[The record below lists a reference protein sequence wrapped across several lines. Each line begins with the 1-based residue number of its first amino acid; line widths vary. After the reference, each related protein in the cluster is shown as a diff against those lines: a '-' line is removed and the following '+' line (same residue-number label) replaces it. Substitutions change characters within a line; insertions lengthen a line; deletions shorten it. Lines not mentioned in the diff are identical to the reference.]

1 MENIQVL
8 ETQASDKA
16 YRIFTDLGQLIL
28 AHKQDPT
35 EHMMELK
42 AIVDQTEDLTE
53 RLKII
58 LDQIALEE
66 GVA

>member
-1 MENIQVL
+1 MENIQAL
-8 ETQASDKA
+8 ETQANDKA

>member
-8 ETQASDKA
+8 ETQANDKA
-16 YRIFTDLGQLIL
+16 YRIFTDLGQLVL

>member
-8 ETQASDKA
+8 ETQANDKA

-28 AHKQDPT
+28 AHKQDPA

>member
-1 MENIQVL
+1 MENIQTL
-8 ETQASDKA
+8 ETQANDKA

>member
-8 ETQASDKA
+8 ETQANDKA

>member
-1 MENIQVL
+1 MENIQTL
-8 ETQASDKA
+8 EAKSHDKA
-16 YRIFTDLGQLIL
+16 YRIFTDLGNMIL

>member
-1 MENIQVL
+1 MENIKVL
-8 ETQASDKA
+8 ETQANDKA

>member
-1 MENIQVL
+1 MENIQTL
-8 ETQASDKA
+8 EAKSHDKA
-16 YRIFTDLGQLIL
+16 YRIFTDLGNLIL
-28 AHKQDPT
+28 AHKQDPV

-58 LDQIALEE
+58 LGQIALEE